1 MAVVWLS
8 YLLKERMKEKGE
20 NTKMDTYSGCLPRPN
35 LDKIPQLCL
44 LRKLTLHF
52 SSMCVP
58 HEQSNKQMI
67 FIGEKNG
74 CLLCV
79 LFCGKQQHEFPPA
92 KDCAFQ
98 EESWVVAWV
107 STRWTSEPIC
117 QKTWNP
123 EFSVACVLKEPVRN
137 SAKPI
142 GCVGRKSNNYCRKSK
157 SL

>member
-1 MAVVWLS
+1 
-8 YLLKERMKEKGE
+8 MKEKGE

-79 LFCGKQQHEFPPA
+79 ILRQTA
-92 KDCAFQ
+92 A
-98 EESWVVAWV
+98 
-107 STRWTSEPIC
+107 
-117 QKTWNP
+117 
-123 EFSVACVLKEPVRN
+123 
-137 SAKPI
+137 
-142 GCVGRKSNNYCRKSK
+142 
-157 SL
+157 